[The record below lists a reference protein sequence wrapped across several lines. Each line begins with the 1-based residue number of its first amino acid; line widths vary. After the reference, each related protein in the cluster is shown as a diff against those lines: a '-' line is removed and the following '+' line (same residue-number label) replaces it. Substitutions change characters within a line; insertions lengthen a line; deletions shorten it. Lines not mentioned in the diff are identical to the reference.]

1 MDISTRGHLELLSPW
16 ASRLNR
22 YRPTKVNSVEI
33 DGGKQAPTGY
43 GETGEAL
50 RSQSEAVHKT
60 TLQNQVSPGTLGAL
74 MEPRK
79 HFLTIKGPPSPPSLS
94 SPAEESGR
102 STLLPSRP
110 SLCLFP
116 HPCLHGDRAWIH
128 LYISHPVCFTAHQE
142 HDLACSWQS
151 VLVVRLLRAMT
162 HCSSYF
168 SGSSCS
174 R

>member
-1 MDISTRGHLELLSPW
+1 MCNCLMDISTRGHLELLSPW

-79 HFLTIKGPPSPPSLS
+79 HFLTIKGPPFPPSLS

-110 SLCLFP
+110 SLCLCLFP
-116 HPCLHGDRAWIH
+116 SPVFTRRPCMDSSLH
-128 LYISHPVCFTAHQE
+128 FTSC
-142 HDLACSWQS
+142 LFY
-151 VLVVRLLRAMT
+151 
-162 HCSSYF
+162 SSP
-168 SGSSCS
+168 GT
-174 R
+174 